1 MYVSTS
7 LYAKVLDLF
16 SSEYKL
22 DRPGLETIPI
32 PNAEPPP
39 IRLLIQYTPP
49 IMDDNTTISSS
60 ASLTIHLTSSS
71 HASDSQEELD
81 YELCRHSGR
90 SSSNIAIS
98 SQSNPK
104 DKKNKMKKKTI
115 YFAYGS
121 NLWQHQMHQR
131 CPSSKFLGIVRL
143 KGFKWII
150 YQRGFANIVEVD
162 SHKEEE
168 GTEKEEEKE
177 EGDYRNQ
184 VWGMMYSLEEEDEKL
199 LDEREGVP
207 VAYRK
212 EWIECEFWTVPEAA
226 AAAASASSSR
236 EEEEEE
242 VVKKVVDEEKK
253 KRKPA
258 DITKRP
264 GKEKMLVYINR
275 EMTDEGEIRKEYI
288 SRMNCGIK
296 DAVKEGLP
304 REYVEQVLRR
314 WIPADGEEEEKKRV
328 GGN

>member
-1 MYVSTS
+1 M
-7 LYAKVLDLF
+7 
-16 SSEYKL
+16 
-22 DRPGLETIPI
+22 
-32 PNAEPPP
+32 
-39 IRLLIQYTPP
+39 
-49 IMDDNTTISSS
+49 
-60 ASLTIHLTSSS
+60 
-71 HASDSQEELD
+71 
-81 YELCRHSGR
+81 
-90 SSSNIAIS
+90 
-98 SQSNPK
+98 
-104 DKKNKMKKKTI
+104 
-115 YFAYGS
+115 
-121 NLWQHQMHQR
+121 
-131 CPSSKFLGIVRL
+131 RL
-143 KGFKWII
+143 KGFRWII
-150 YQRGFANIVEVD
+150 YERGFANIVEVD
-162 SHKEEE
+162 SHEEE
-168 GTEKEEEKE
+168 GDEKEEKGK

-184 VWGMMYSLEEEDEKL
+184 VWGMMYSLEEKDEKL

-226 AAAASASSSR
+226 AASASSSR

-242 VVKKVVDEEKK
+242 VGKNEDGSTLDEEKK

-304 REYVEQVLRR
+304 RKYVEQVLRR

>member
-1 MYVSTS
+1 M
-7 LYAKVLDLF
+7 
-16 SSEYKL
+16 
-22 DRPGLETIPI
+22 
-32 PNAEPPP
+32 
-39 IRLLIQYTPP
+39 
-49 IMDDNTTISSS
+49 
-60 ASLTIHLTSSS
+60 
-71 HASDSQEELD
+71 
-81 YELCRHSGR
+81 
-90 SSSNIAIS
+90 
-98 SQSNPK
+98 
-104 DKKNKMKKKTI
+104 
-115 YFAYGS
+115 
-121 NLWQHQMHQR
+121 
-131 CPSSKFLGIVRL
+131 RL

-162 SHKEEE
+162 SYKEE
-168 GTEKEEEKE
+168 GTEKGE
-177 EGDYRNQ
+177 EGDYRNE

-226 AAAASASSSR
+226 AASASSSR

-242 VVKKVVDEEKK
+242 EEVGKNEEDTTTAEKKK

-275 EMTDEGEIRKEYI
+275 EITDEGEIRKEYI

-314 WIPADGEEEEKKRV
+314 WIPADGEEGEEEEEKKRV

>member
-1 MYVSTS
+1 M
-7 LYAKVLDLF
+7 
-16 SSEYKL
+16 
-22 DRPGLETIPI
+22 
-32 PNAEPPP
+32 
-39 IRLLIQYTPP
+39 
-49 IMDDNTTISSS
+49 
-60 ASLTIHLTSSS
+60 
-71 HASDSQEELD
+71 
-81 YELCRHSGR
+81 
-90 SSSNIAIS
+90 
-98 SQSNPK
+98 
-104 DKKNKMKKKTI
+104 
-115 YFAYGS
+115 
-121 NLWQHQMHQR
+121 
-131 CPSSKFLGIVRL
+131 RL
-143 KGFKWII
+143 KGFRWII

-162 SHKEEE
+162 SHKEE
-168 GTEKEEEKE
+168 GTEKGK
-177 EGDYRNQ
+177 EGDYRNE
-184 VWGMMYSLEEEDEKL
+184 VWGMMYSLEDNDEKL

-226 AAAASASSSR
+226 ASASASASSSR

-242 VVKKVVDEEKK
+242 VGKNEEDTTTAEKKK

-314 WIPADGEEEEKKRV
+314 WIPADGEEGEEKKRV

>member
-1 MYVSTS
+1 M
-7 LYAKVLDLF
+7 
-16 SSEYKL
+16 
-22 DRPGLETIPI
+22 
-32 PNAEPPP
+32 
-39 IRLLIQYTPP
+39 RL
-49 IMDDNTTISSS
+49 
-60 ASLTIHLTSSS
+60 
-71 HASDSQEELD
+71 
-81 YELCRHSGR
+81 R
-90 SSSNIAIS
+90 
-98 SQSNPK
+98 
-104 DKKNKMKKKTI
+104 
-115 YFAYGS
+115 
-121 NLWQHQMHQR
+121 
-131 CPSSKFLGIVRL
+131 
-143 KGFKWII
+143 GFKWII

-162 SHKEEE
+162 SHKEE
-168 GTEKEEEKE
+168 GGEKGE
-177 EGDYRNQ
+177 EGDYRNE

-226 AAAASASSSR
+226 AASASSSR

-242 VVKKVVDEEKK
+242 EEVGKNEEDTTTAEKK
-253 KRKPA
+253 TKRNPA

-288 SRMNCGIK
+288 SRMNCGIE

-328 GGN
+328 GGD

>member
-1 MYVSTS
+1 M
-7 LYAKVLDLF
+7 
-16 SSEYKL
+16 
-22 DRPGLETIPI
+22 
-32 PNAEPPP
+32 
-39 IRLLIQYTPP
+39 
-49 IMDDNTTISSS
+49 
-60 ASLTIHLTSSS
+60 
-71 HASDSQEELD
+71 
-81 YELCRHSGR
+81 
-90 SSSNIAIS
+90 
-98 SQSNPK
+98 
-104 DKKNKMKKKTI
+104 
-115 YFAYGS
+115 
-121 NLWQHQMHQR
+121 
-131 CPSSKFLGIVRL
+131 
-143 KGFKWII
+143 KGFEWMI

-162 SHKEEE
+162 GHEE
-168 GTEKEEEKE
+168 GGDDEKEEKGK

-184 VWGMMYSLEEEDEKL
+184 VWGMMYSLEENDEKL

-226 AAAASASSSR
+226 ASSSSR
-236 EEEEEE
+236 EEGVTQEKEGEEDTTTAE
-242 VVKKVVDEEKK
+242 KKK

-314 WIPADGEEEEKKRV
+314 WIPADGEEGEEEEKKSV

>member
-1 MYVSTS
+1 
-7 LYAKVLDLF
+7 
-16 SSEYKL
+16 
-22 DRPGLETIPI
+22 
-32 PNAEPPP
+32 
-39 IRLLIQYTPP
+39 
-49 IMDDNTTISSS
+49 
-60 ASLTIHLTSSS
+60 
-71 HASDSQEELD
+71 
-81 YELCRHSGR
+81 
-90 SSSNIAIS
+90 
-98 SQSNPK
+98 
-104 DKKNKMKKKTI
+104 MKKKTI

-121 NLWQHQMHQR
+121 NLWQNQMHQR

-143 KGFKWII
+143 KGFRWII

-162 SHKEEE
+162 SHKEE
-168 GTEKEEEKE
+168 GDEKGE

-207 VAYRK
+207 VAYGK
-212 EWIECEFWTVPEAA
+212 EWIECEFWTVPEV
-226 AAAASASSSR
+226 AASSSSR
-236 EEEEEE
+236 EEDVTQEKEGEEDTTTAE
-242 VVKKVVDEEKK
+242 KKK

-314 WIPADGEEEEKKRV
+314 WIPADGEEGEK
-328 GGN
+328 

>member
-1 MYVSTS
+1 M
-7 LYAKVLDLF
+7 
-16 SSEYKL
+16 
-22 DRPGLETIPI
+22 
-32 PNAEPPP
+32 
-39 IRLLIQYTPP
+39 
-49 IMDDNTTISSS
+49 
-60 ASLTIHLTSSS
+60 
-71 HASDSQEELD
+71 
-81 YELCRHSGR
+81 
-90 SSSNIAIS
+90 
-98 SQSNPK
+98 
-104 DKKNKMKKKTI
+104 
-115 YFAYGS
+115 
-121 NLWQHQMHQR
+121 
-131 CPSSKFLGIVRL
+131 RL

-162 SHKEEE
+162 SYKEE
-168 GTEKEEEKE
+168 GDDEKEEKGK

-184 VWGMMYSLEEEDEKL
+184 VWGMMYSLEENDEKL

-226 AAAASASSSR
+226 ASSSSR

-242 VVKKVVDEEKK
+242 VGENEEDTTTAEKKK

-314 WIPADGEEEEKKRV
+314 WIPADGEEEEEKKRV
-328 GGN
+328 GGD

>member
-1 MYVSTS
+1 M
-7 LYAKVLDLF
+7 
-16 SSEYKL
+16 
-22 DRPGLETIPI
+22 
-32 PNAEPPP
+32 
-39 IRLLIQYTPP
+39 
-49 IMDDNTTISSS
+49 
-60 ASLTIHLTSSS
+60 
-71 HASDSQEELD
+71 
-81 YELCRHSGR
+81 
-90 SSSNIAIS
+90 
-98 SQSNPK
+98 
-104 DKKNKMKKKTI
+104 
-115 YFAYGS
+115 
-121 NLWQHQMHQR
+121 
-131 CPSSKFLGIVRL
+131 GIVRL
-143 KGFKWII
+143 KGFEWII

-162 SHKEEE
+162 SHKEEG

-184 VWGMMYSLEEEDEKL
+184 VWGMMYSLEENDEKL

-226 AAAASASSSR
+226 ASSSSR
-236 EEEEEE
+236 GGEEEED
-242 VVKKVVDEEKK
+242 VKKEVDEENNKR

-314 WIPADGEEEEKKRV
+314 WIPADGEEGEKKR
-328 GGN
+328 GGGD

>member
-1 MYVSTS
+1 M
-7 LYAKVLDLF
+7 
-16 SSEYKL
+16 
-22 DRPGLETIPI
+22 
-32 PNAEPPP
+32 
-39 IRLLIQYTPP
+39 
-49 IMDDNTTISSS
+49 
-60 ASLTIHLTSSS
+60 
-71 HASDSQEELD
+71 
-81 YELCRHSGR
+81 
-90 SSSNIAIS
+90 
-98 SQSNPK
+98 
-104 DKKNKMKKKTI
+104 
-115 YFAYGS
+115 
-121 NLWQHQMHQR
+121 
-131 CPSSKFLGIVRL
+131 RL
-143 KGFKWII
+143 KGFRWII

-162 SHKEEE
+162 SHDD
-168 GTEKEEEKE
+168 EKEEKGK

-226 AAAASASSSR
+226 TSSSSSSALSR
-236 EEEEEE
+236 GGEEE
-242 VVKKVVDEEKK
+242 VGKNEDGSTLEEEKK

-314 WIPADGEEEEKKRV
+314 WIPADGEEGEEEKRV

>member
-1 MYVSTS
+1 
-7 LYAKVLDLF
+7 
-16 SSEYKL
+16 
-22 DRPGLETIPI
+22 
-32 PNAEPPP
+32 
-39 IRLLIQYTPP
+39 
-49 IMDDNTTISSS
+49 
-60 ASLTIHLTSSS
+60 
-71 HASDSQEELD
+71 
-81 YELCRHSGR
+81 
-90 SSSNIAIS
+90 
-98 SQSNPK
+98 
-104 DKKNKMKKKTI
+104 
-115 YFAYGS
+115 
-121 NLWQHQMHQR
+121 MHQR

-143 KGFKWII
+143 KGFRWII

-162 SHKEEE
+162 SYKEDD
-168 GTEKEEEKE
+168 EKEEK
-177 EGDYRNQ
+177 GDYRNQ

-226 AAAASASSSR
+226 ASSSSSASSR
-236 EEEEEE
+236 GGEEE
-242 VVKKVVDEEKK
+242 VGKNEEDTTTAEKKK

-275 EMTDEGEIRKEYI
+275 EMTDEGEIRTEYI

-314 WIPADGEEEEKKRV
+314 WIPADGEEEKKRV

>member
-1 MYVSTS
+1 M
-7 LYAKVLDLF
+7 
-16 SSEYKL
+16 
-22 DRPGLETIPI
+22 
-32 PNAEPPP
+32 
-39 IRLLIQYTPP
+39 
-49 IMDDNTTISSS
+49 
-60 ASLTIHLTSSS
+60 
-71 HASDSQEELD
+71 
-81 YELCRHSGR
+81 
-90 SSSNIAIS
+90 
-98 SQSNPK
+98 
-104 DKKNKMKKKTI
+104 
-115 YFAYGS
+115 
-121 NLWQHQMHQR
+121 
-131 CPSSKFLGIVRL
+131 RL
-143 KGFKWII
+143 KGFQWII

-162 SHKEEE
+162 SRKEE
-168 GTEKEEEKE
+168 GDEK
-177 EGDYRNQ
+177 GDYRNQ

-226 AAAASASSSR
+226 AAASASSSR

-242 VVKKVVDEEKK
+242 EGGKNEEDTTTAEKKK

>member
-1 MYVSTS
+1 M
-7 LYAKVLDLF
+7 
-16 SSEYKL
+16 
-22 DRPGLETIPI
+22 
-32 PNAEPPP
+32 
-39 IRLLIQYTPP
+39 
-49 IMDDNTTISSS
+49 
-60 ASLTIHLTSSS
+60 
-71 HASDSQEELD
+71 
-81 YELCRHSGR
+81 
-90 SSSNIAIS
+90 
-98 SQSNPK
+98 
-104 DKKNKMKKKTI
+104 
-115 YFAYGS
+115 
-121 NLWQHQMHQR
+121 
-131 CPSSKFLGIVRL
+131 
-143 KGFKWII
+143 I

-162 SHKEEE
+162 GYKEND
-168 GTEKEEEKE
+168 EKEEKGK

-226 AAAASASSSR
+226 ASSSSSASSR
-236 EEEEEE
+236 EEEEE
-242 VVKKVVDEEKK
+242 VGKNEENTTTAEKKK

-304 REYVEQVLRR
+304 RKYVEQVLRR
-314 WIPADGEEEEKKRV
+314 WIPADGEEDEKKRV

>member
-1 MYVSTS
+1 M
-7 LYAKVLDLF
+7 
-16 SSEYKL
+16 
-22 DRPGLETIPI
+22 
-32 PNAEPPP
+32 
-39 IRLLIQYTPP
+39 
-49 IMDDNTTISSS
+49 
-60 ASLTIHLTSSS
+60 
-71 HASDSQEELD
+71 
-81 YELCRHSGR
+81 
-90 SSSNIAIS
+90 
-98 SQSNPK
+98 
-104 DKKNKMKKKTI
+104 
-115 YFAYGS
+115 
-121 NLWQHQMHQR
+121 
-131 CPSSKFLGIVRL
+131 
-143 KGFKWII
+143 I

-162 SHKEEE
+162 SYKEE
-168 GTEKEEEKE
+168 GTEKGEE

-226 AAAASASSSR
+226 ASSSSSSSSSR
-236 EEEEEE
+236 EEVSKE
-242 VVKKVVDEEKK
+242 VVKKEVDEEET

-314 WIPADGEEEEKKRV
+314 WIPADGEEGEVEEKKRV
-328 GGN
+328 GGD

>member
-1 MYVSTS
+1 M
-7 LYAKVLDLF
+7 
-16 SSEYKL
+16 
-22 DRPGLETIPI
+22 
-32 PNAEPPP
+32 
-39 IRLLIQYTPP
+39 
-49 IMDDNTTISSS
+49 
-60 ASLTIHLTSSS
+60 
-71 HASDSQEELD
+71 
-81 YELCRHSGR
+81 
-90 SSSNIAIS
+90 
-98 SQSNPK
+98 
-104 DKKNKMKKKTI
+104 
-115 YFAYGS
+115 
-121 NLWQHQMHQR
+121 
-131 CPSSKFLGIVRL
+131 RL
-143 KGFKWII
+143 KGFRWII

-162 SHKEEE
+162 SYKEE
-168 GTEKEEEKE
+168 GDEKEEEKE
-177 EGDYRNQ
+177 EGDYRNE

-226 AAAASASSSR
+226 AASASSSR
-236 EEEEEE
+236 EEEEVGKNEE
-242 VVKKVVDEEKK
+242 DTTTAEKKK

-314 WIPADGEEEEKKRV
+314 WIPADGEEGEEEEEKKRV

>member
-1 MYVSTS
+1 
-7 LYAKVLDLF
+7 
-16 SSEYKL
+16 
-22 DRPGLETIPI
+22 
-32 PNAEPPP
+32 
-39 IRLLIQYTPP
+39 
-49 IMDDNTTISSS
+49 
-60 ASLTIHLTSSS
+60 
-71 HASDSQEELD
+71 
-81 YELCRHSGR
+81 
-90 SSSNIAIS
+90 
-98 SQSNPK
+98 
-104 DKKNKMKKKTI
+104 
-115 YFAYGS
+115 
-121 NLWQHQMHQR
+121 MHQR

-143 KGFKWII
+143 KGFRWII
-150 YQRGFANIVEVD
+150 YQRGFANIVEVE

-168 GTEKEEEKE
+168 GTEK
-177 EGDYRNQ
+177 GDYRNE

-212 EWIECEFWTVPEAA
+212 EWIECEFWTVPEV
-226 AAAASASSSR
+226 AAASASSSR
-236 EEEEEE
+236 EEEVSKED
-242 VVKKVVDEEKK
+242 VKKEVKEEKK

-296 DAVKEGLP
+296 DAVQEGLP

-314 WIPADGEEEEKKRV
+314 WIPADREEGEKKRV

>member
-1 MYVSTS
+1 M
-7 LYAKVLDLF
+7 
-16 SSEYKL
+16 
-22 DRPGLETIPI
+22 
-32 PNAEPPP
+32 
-39 IRLLIQYTPP
+39 
-49 IMDDNTTISSS
+49 
-60 ASLTIHLTSSS
+60 
-71 HASDSQEELD
+71 
-81 YELCRHSGR
+81 
-90 SSSNIAIS
+90 
-98 SQSNPK
+98 
-104 DKKNKMKKKTI
+104 
-115 YFAYGS
+115 
-121 NLWQHQMHQR
+121 
-131 CPSSKFLGIVRL
+131 
-143 KGFKWII
+143 I

-162 SHKEEE
+162 SYKEE
-168 GTEKEEEKE
+168 GGEKEEKGK
-177 EGDYRNQ
+177 EGDYRNE

-226 AAAASASSSR
+226 ASSSSSSSSSR

-242 VVKKVVDEEKK
+242 VGKNEEDTTTAEKKK

>member
-1 MYVSTS
+1 
-7 LYAKVLDLF
+7 
-16 SSEYKL
+16 
-22 DRPGLETIPI
+22 
-32 PNAEPPP
+32 
-39 IRLLIQYTPP
+39 
-49 IMDDNTTISSS
+49 
-60 ASLTIHLTSSS
+60 
-71 HASDSQEELD
+71 
-81 YELCRHSGR
+81 
-90 SSSNIAIS
+90 
-98 SQSNPK
+98 
-104 DKKNKMKKKTI
+104 MKKKTI

-143 KGFKWII
+143 KGFRWII

-162 SHKEEE
+162 GHKEE
-168 GTEKEEEKE
+168 GGEKGE

-226 AAAASASSSR
+226 ASSSSSASSSR

-242 VVKKVVDEEKK
+242 EVGKNEDGSTLDEEKK

-258 DITKRP
+258 DVTKRP

-296 DAVKEGLP
+296 DAVQEGLP

-314 WIPADGEEEEKKRV
+314 WIPADGEEGEKTRV

>member
-1 MYVSTS
+1 M
-7 LYAKVLDLF
+7 
-16 SSEYKL
+16 
-22 DRPGLETIPI
+22 
-32 PNAEPPP
+32 
-39 IRLLIQYTPP
+39 RLQ
-49 IMDDNTTISSS
+49 
-60 ASLTIHLTSSS
+60 
-71 HASDSQEELD
+71 
-81 YELCRHSGR
+81 
-90 SSSNIAIS
+90 
-98 SQSNPK
+98 
-104 DKKNKMKKKTI
+104 
-115 YFAYGS
+115 
-121 NLWQHQMHQR
+121 
-131 CPSSKFLGIVRL
+131 
-143 KGFKWII
+143 GFRWII

-162 SHKEEE
+162 SYKEE
-168 GTEKEEEKE
+168 GDDEKEEKGK

-184 VWGMMYSLEEEDEKL
+184 VWGMMYSLEENDEKL

-226 AAAASASSSR
+226 AASSASSSR
-236 EEEEEE
+236 GEEEE
-242 VVKKVVDEEKK
+242 VGKNEEDTTTAEKKK

-314 WIPADGEEEEKKRV
+314 WIPADGEEGEEEEKKRV
-328 GGN
+328 GGD

>member
-1 MYVSTS
+1 M
-7 LYAKVLDLF
+7 
-16 SSEYKL
+16 
-22 DRPGLETIPI
+22 
-32 PNAEPPP
+32 
-39 IRLLIQYTPP
+39 
-49 IMDDNTTISSS
+49 
-60 ASLTIHLTSSS
+60 
-71 HASDSQEELD
+71 
-81 YELCRHSGR
+81 
-90 SSSNIAIS
+90 
-98 SQSNPK
+98 
-104 DKKNKMKKKTI
+104 
-115 YFAYGS
+115 
-121 NLWQHQMHQR
+121 
-131 CPSSKFLGIVRL
+131 RL

-162 SHKEEE
+162 SHKEE
-168 GTEKEEEKE
+168 GDDEKEEKGK

-184 VWGMMYSLEEEDEKL
+184 VWGMMYSLEENDEKL

-207 VAYRK
+207 VAYGK

-226 AAAASASSSR
+226 AAASASSSR
-236 EEEEEE
+236 EDEEE
-242 VVKKVVDEEKK
+242 VVKNEEDTTTAEKKK

>member
-1 MYVSTS
+1 
-7 LYAKVLDLF
+7 
-16 SSEYKL
+16 
-22 DRPGLETIPI
+22 
-32 PNAEPPP
+32 
-39 IRLLIQYTPP
+39 
-49 IMDDNTTISSS
+49 
-60 ASLTIHLTSSS
+60 
-71 HASDSQEELD
+71 
-81 YELCRHSGR
+81 
-90 SSSNIAIS
+90 
-98 SQSNPK
+98 
-104 DKKNKMKKKTI
+104 MKKKTI

-143 KGFKWII
+143 KGFRWII

-162 SHKEEE
+162 SHKEE
-168 GTEKEEEKE
+168 GDEKEEK
-177 EGDYRNQ
+177 GDYRNQ
-184 VWGMMYSLEEEDEKL
+184 VWGMMYSLEENDERL

-226 AAAASASSSR
+226 ASSSSSASSR
-236 EEEEEE
+236 GGEEEEED
-242 VVKKVVDEEKK
+242 VKKEVDEEKK

-288 SRMNCGIK
+288 SRMNCGIE

-314 WIPADGEEEEKKRV
+314 WIPADGEGEGEEKKRV

>member
-1 MYVSTS
+1 
-7 LYAKVLDLF
+7 
-16 SSEYKL
+16 
-22 DRPGLETIPI
+22 
-32 PNAEPPP
+32 
-39 IRLLIQYTPP
+39 
-49 IMDDNTTISSS
+49 
-60 ASLTIHLTSSS
+60 
-71 HASDSQEELD
+71 
-81 YELCRHSGR
+81 
-90 SSSNIAIS
+90 
-98 SQSNPK
+98 
-104 DKKNKMKKKTI
+104 MKKKTI

-143 KGFKWII
+143 KGFEWII

-162 SHKEEE
+162 SRKE
-168 GTEKEEEKE
+168 GDDEKEEKGK

-226 AAAASASSSR
+226 ASSSSSSSSSSR
-236 EEEEEE
+236 EEEEEFGKNE
-242 VVKKVVDEEKK
+242 DGSTLDEEKK

-296 DAVKEGLP
+296 DAVQEGLP

-314 WIPADGEEEEKKRV
+314 WIPADGEEGEEKKRAKKV
-328 GGN
+328 GGMGEIEIEVGWLMVSGGLA

>member
-1 MYVSTS
+1 M
-7 LYAKVLDLF
+7 
-16 SSEYKL
+16 
-22 DRPGLETIPI
+22 
-32 PNAEPPP
+32 
-39 IRLLIQYTPP
+39 
-49 IMDDNTTISSS
+49 
-60 ASLTIHLTSSS
+60 
-71 HASDSQEELD
+71 
-81 YELCRHSGR
+81 
-90 SSSNIAIS
+90 
-98 SQSNPK
+98 
-104 DKKNKMKKKTI
+104 
-115 YFAYGS
+115 
-121 NLWQHQMHQR
+121 
-131 CPSSKFLGIVRL
+131 RL
-143 KGFKWII
+143 KGFEWII

-162 SHKEEE
+162 SHEE
-168 GTEKEEEKE
+168 GDDEKEEKGK

-184 VWGMMYSLEEEDEKL
+184 VWGMMYSLEENDEKL

-226 AAAASASSSR
+226 AASASSSR

-242 VVKKVVDEEKK
+242 EVGKNEEDTTTAEKK
-253 KRKPA
+253 TKRKPA

-288 SRMNCGIK
+288 SRMNCGIE

-314 WIPADGEEEEKKRV
+314 WIPADGEEGEKKRV

>member
-1 MYVSTS
+1 M
-7 LYAKVLDLF
+7 
-16 SSEYKL
+16 
-22 DRPGLETIPI
+22 
-32 PNAEPPP
+32 
-39 IRLLIQYTPP
+39 
-49 IMDDNTTISSS
+49 
-60 ASLTIHLTSSS
+60 
-71 HASDSQEELD
+71 
-81 YELCRHSGR
+81 
-90 SSSNIAIS
+90 
-98 SQSNPK
+98 
-104 DKKNKMKKKTI
+104 
-115 YFAYGS
+115 
-121 NLWQHQMHQR
+121 
-131 CPSSKFLGIVRL
+131 
-143 KGFKWII
+143 
-150 YQRGFANIVEVD
+150 EVD
-162 SHKEEE
+162 SRKE
-168 GTEKEEEKE
+168 GDDEKEEKGK

-226 AAAASASSSR
+226 AASASSSR

-242 VVKKVVDEEKK
+242 VGKNEEDTTTAEKKK

-314 WIPADGEEEEKKRV
+314 WIPADGEEEEEEKKRV

>member
-1 MYVSTS
+1 M
-7 LYAKVLDLF
+7 
-16 SSEYKL
+16 
-22 DRPGLETIPI
+22 
-32 PNAEPPP
+32 
-39 IRLLIQYTPP
+39 
-49 IMDDNTTISSS
+49 
-60 ASLTIHLTSSS
+60 
-71 HASDSQEELD
+71 
-81 YELCRHSGR
+81 
-90 SSSNIAIS
+90 
-98 SQSNPK
+98 
-104 DKKNKMKKKTI
+104 
-115 YFAYGS
+115 
-121 NLWQHQMHQR
+121 
-131 CPSSKFLGIVRL
+131 
-143 KGFKWII
+143 
-150 YQRGFANIVEVD
+150 EVD
-162 SHKEEE
+162 SHKEE
-168 GTEKEEEKE
+168 GTEKRED
-177 EGDYRNQ
+177 GDYRNQ

-226 AAAASASSSR
+226 ASSSLR
-236 EEEEEE
+236 EEEEEDD
-242 VVKKVVDEEKK
+242 VKKEVDEEKK

-314 WIPADGEEEEKKRV
+314 WIPADGEEEEEEKKRV

>member
-1 MYVSTS
+1 M
-7 LYAKVLDLF
+7 
-16 SSEYKL
+16 
-22 DRPGLETIPI
+22 
-32 PNAEPPP
+32 
-39 IRLLIQYTPP
+39 
-49 IMDDNTTISSS
+49 
-60 ASLTIHLTSSS
+60 
-71 HASDSQEELD
+71 
-81 YELCRHSGR
+81 
-90 SSSNIAIS
+90 
-98 SQSNPK
+98 
-104 DKKNKMKKKTI
+104 
-115 YFAYGS
+115 
-121 NLWQHQMHQR
+121 
-131 CPSSKFLGIVRL
+131 
-143 KGFKWII
+143 KGFEWII

-162 SHKEEE
+162 GHEE
-168 GTEKEEEKE
+168 GDDEKGE

-226 AAAASASSSR
+226 AASASSSLSSR
-236 EEEEEE
+236 EEEEE
-242 VVKKVVDEEKK
+242 VGKNEEDTTTAENKK

-288 SRMNCGIK
+288 SRMNCGIE

-314 WIPADGEEEEKKRV
+314 WIPADGEEEEEEKKRV
-328 GGN
+328 GGD